1 MADRNWITEEE
12 FEIAARFLQ
21 VVALMKYRGDDN
33 YSEYFH
39 RRSFGYSSNTSN
51 ERKQL
56 REWLES
62 QVPKCTGWTS
72 NPSRGTTVQW
82 DGTVLSLRNRER
94 VLAKFNLPML
104 LTEVGRPDSHALI
117 HGADVTD
124 NKTFEG
130 RADLRELTCV
140 GTLGRVLSLLDKNPY
155 YRDITATRKAVSRTL
170 QDAGIHVV
178 FSELDDTF
186 DDSLIVWGDYRAPID
201 AVERQEALENRRVT
215 ALSVPI
221 VRSWFRKPKPEPKP
235 EPGAEAEP
243 EPAHKRPL
251 PPELRAKLYTW
262 VAVGIVASILLTAG
276 VVSWN
281 ESNPGIFIEVSC
293 LAASV
298 GVSIL
303 AILDT

>member
-33 YSEYFH
+33 YREYFH
-39 RRSFGYSSNTSN
+39 RRSFGYSSNTPN

-94 VLAKFNLPML
+94 VLAKFNLPVL
-104 LTEVGRPDSHALI
+104 LSEVQRHDSHAYI
-117 HGADVTD
+117 PGADVTD

-186 DDSLIVWGDYRAPID
+186 DDQLIVWGDYRAPIG
-201 AVERQEALENRRVT
+201 AIERQEALKNRRVT
-215 ALSVPI
+215 ALSVPA
-221 VRSWFRKPKPEPKP
+221 VRSWFRKP
-235 EPGAEAEP
+235 EP
-243 EPAHKRPL
+243 ETEPTRKRRNL
-251 PPELRAKLYTW
+251 WGWVLVVVATLALAGCLYTYATTSMYDPVREVVW
-262 VAVGIVASILLTAG
+262 CISLAVTVGCLT
-276 VVSWN
+276 
-281 ESNPGIFIEVSC
+281 
-293 LAASV
+293 LAHFFC
-298 GVSIL
+298 
-303 AILDT
+303 DEDE